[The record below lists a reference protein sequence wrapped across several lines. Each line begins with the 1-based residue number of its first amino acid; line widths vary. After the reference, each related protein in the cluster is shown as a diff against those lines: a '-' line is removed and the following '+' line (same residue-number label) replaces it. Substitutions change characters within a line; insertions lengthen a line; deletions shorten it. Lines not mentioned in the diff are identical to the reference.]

1 MPVFEFECVS
11 CGDRFER
18 LVFSATSTVS
28 CPDCGSTELE
38 KLPSTFGMSGVERQ
52 TANTAACA
60 SCSAGSCSSC
70 GH

>member
-1 MPVFEFECVS
+1 MPVFEFKCEG

-18 LVFSATSTVS
+18 LVFAASSSVS
-28 CPDCGSTELE
+28 CPNCGSTELE

-52 TANTAACA
+52 TTSAAACG